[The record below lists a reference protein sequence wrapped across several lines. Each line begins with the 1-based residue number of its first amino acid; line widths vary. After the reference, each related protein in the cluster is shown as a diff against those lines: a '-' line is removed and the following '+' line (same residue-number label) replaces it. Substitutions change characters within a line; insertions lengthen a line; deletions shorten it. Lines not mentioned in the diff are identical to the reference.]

1 MTNVASNI
9 KLITSN
15 TVPTTSNLPKG
26 NLAFGQVNGENKI
39 YGNIGSQVVEFTADG
54 EPIIY
59 FETEDDLNNFLT
71 TADVPTGGWYAAV
84 AEEIYDSDTVPG
96 IYDDGGK
103 VVYGISQGYGVDT
116 VSVTGPSYRGS
127 ALGASDID
135 PSDNGLSL
143 DGFSSQQVKLT
154 INATCTGTELDQ
166 THMVMTVSF
175 TGTVSPLTINGVISS
190 DGRTA
195 TFHGSTTFDMA
206 GVERPATRASYGRGG
221 AITVDSET
229 MAAGSLKGNL
239 ILEAA

>member
-1 MTNVASNI
+1 MVNVASNL

-15 TVPTTSNLPKG
+15 AMPTTTNLPKG

-39 YGNIGSQVVEFTADG
+39 YGNIGDQVVEFTADG

-71 TADVPTGGWYAAV
+71 TADVPVGGWYAVV

-96 IYDDGGK
+96 IYDDGSK
-103 VVYGISQGYGVDT
+103 VVYGISQDSGADT
-116 VSVTGPSYRGS
+116 VSVTGPSYRGG

-135 PSDNGLSL
+135 PSGNGLIL

-154 INATCTGTELDQ
+154 VNATCTGTELDQ
-166 THMVMTVSF
+166 TDMVMVVSF
-175 TGTVSPLTINGVISS
+175 TGSVSPLTINGVISP
-190 DGRTA
+190 DRRTA
-195 TFHGSTTFDMA
+195 TFHGSTTFDMSD
-206 GVERPATRASYGRGG
+206 VESPGIRDSYGRGG
-221 AITVDSET
+221 LITVDGET